1 MSYINIGDQR
11 LKLPLIQ
18 GGMGVGVSLSSL
30 AGNVAKCGGM
40 GVISSA
46 QIGFREADFATNTKE
61 ANKRAIFQEVKKAK
75 EIAEGHGLIG
85 MNIMVALRD
94 YKQHVQAAIAAGVDC
109 IISGAGLPLSLPS
122 LVKNTNVKIAPIVSS
137 SKACEV
143 ILKSWHR
150 KYQRVADFIV
160 IEGSLAGGHLG
171 FLLENIQNNS
181 TQKLLDILGEVK
193 AVVRKYEALYHQ
205 KVPIF
210 VAGGIY
216 TNDDIK
222 QALTAGADGVQ
233 MATRFIATDECD
245 ASDAFKQAF
254 INAKKEDLSIVKS
267 PVGMPARALSTPFLK
282 KHQKITKCFSCI
294 QSCHVTNAPY
304 CITQA
309 LINAVNGN
317 LDEGIV
323 FSGTNGYRIN
333 KIVSVK
339 TLIDELMEGIV

>member
-1 MSYINIGDQR
+1 MSNVAIGEKR
-11 LKLPLIQ
+11 LHLPLIQ
-18 GGMGVGVSLSSL
+18 GGMGVGVSLSRL
-30 AGNVAKCGGM
+30 AGHVAKCGGM

-46 QIGFREADFATNTKE
+46 QIGFRESDFAYHTKE
-61 ANKRAIFQEVKKAK
+61 ANRRAILQEVKKAK

-94 YKQHVQAAIAAGVDC
+94 YKQHVQAAIEAGADC

-122 LVKNTNVKIAPIVSS
+122 LVKDTNVKIAPIVSS

-205 KVPIF
+205 KIPIF

-233 MATRFIATDECD
+233 MATRFIATNECD

-254 INAKKEDLSIVKS
+254 INAKKEDLSIIKS

-323 FSGTNGYRIN
+323 FSGTNGYRID

>member
-1 MSYINIGDQR
+1 MSNVEIGEKR
-11 LKLPLIQ
+11 LHLPLIQ
-18 GGMGVGVSLSSL
+18 GGMGVGVSLSRL
-30 AGNVAKCGGM
+30 AGNVAKCGAM

-46 QIGFREADFATNTKE
+46 QIGFRESNFADHTKE
-61 ANKRAIFQEVKKAK
+61 ANRRAILQEVKKAK

-94 YKQHVQAAIAAGVDC
+94 YKQHVQAAIEAGVDC

-122 LVKNTNVKIAPIVSS
+122 LVKDTPVKIAPVVSS

-171 FLLENIQNNS
+171 FSFENIQNKS
-181 TQKLLDILGEVK
+181 TQKLFDILSDVK
-193 AVVRKYEALYHQ
+193 AVIRKYEELYHH
-205 KVPIF
+205 KIPVF

-222 QALTAGADGVQ
+222 QALRAGADGVQ

-245 ASDAFKQAF
+245 ASDGFKQAF
-254 INAKKEDLSIVKS
+254 IHASKDDLMLIKS

-282 KHQKITKCFSCI
+282 KHQPITKCFGCI
-294 QSCHVTNAPY
+294 QSCHMTNASY
-304 CITQA
+304 CITEA
-309 LINAVNGN
+309 LINAVNGHI
-317 LDEGIV
+317 DDGIV
-323 FSGTNGYRIN
+323 FSGTNGYRLD